1 VRLVPFFSRL
11 ATETFAP
18 GQYLAKLSGLGGDAG
33 VGLIEVND
41 VP

>member
-1 VRLVPFFSRL
+1 MRRVPLFSRL
-11 ATETFAP
+11 ATDTFAR
-18 GQYLAKLSGLGGDAG
+18 GHYLAKLSGLGGDAG